1 MSTQK
6 TFTMLSFSYEDAPAG
21 ADADARATAR
31 GDHKLFMNGE
41 TRHSIKEFSADIP
54 QEVLAD
60 GRVCLRAG
68 DAQALGLPLATF
80 GTTRKHSVVS
90 QVLKDESISRVANT
104 SRKLMNKVWVAGGG
118 AVAARGLSEFQGDV
132 AKALAGATDEDK
144 QSLTLVDD
152 ATTASA

>member
-1 MSTQK
+1 
-6 TFTMLSFSYEDAPAG
+6 MLSFSYEDAPAG
-21 ADADARATAR
+21 AGADARATAR

-118 AVAARGLSEFQGDV
+118 AGAAREHHE
-132 AKALAGATDEDK
+132 AGGGFLPGA
-144 QSLTLVDD
+144 
-152 ATTASA
+152 